1 MINGARR
8 QQQFAKWVAPGF
20 LITIVAVF
28 ILAPWSL
35 KDKLDAVCFGI

>member
-1 MINGARR
+1 MENSMTRR
-8 QQQFAKWVAPGF
+8 PPFAKWIAPGF
-20 LITIVAVF
+20 LITAVAVF

>member
-1 MINGARR
+1 MENGITRR
-8 QQQFAKWVAPGF
+8 LQFAKWAAPGF
-20 LITIVAVF
+20 LIAIVAVF

>member
-1 MINGARR
+1 MESGVTQRP
-8 QQQFAKWVAPGF
+8 QFTKWVAPGF

>member
-1 MINGARR
+1 METVMTRR
-8 QQQFAKWVAPGF
+8 QQFAKWVAPGF
-20 LITIVAVF
+20 LTALVAVF